1 MAHTWTVSA
10 MDYTVLQDGHTN
22 VVNTVHWR
30 CSKTDGDHSGSSYG
44 TVGLEAP
51 SGSFVEW
58 AESFVAWDDITEAT
72 AVGWAKAALG
82 DDQVAATEAA
92 IDAQIA
98 EQATPTSGAG
108 VSW

>member
-1 MAHTWTVSA
+1 MFNWTVSA
-10 MDYTVLQDGHTN
+10 MDYTVSQDGHTN

-30 CSKTDGDHSGSSYG
+30 VSKTDGDNSGSSYG

-51 SGSFVEW
+51 GESFVE
-58 AESFVAWDDITEAT
+58 WDDITETT

-82 DDQVAATEAA
+82 DEQVAATEAA

-98 EQATPTSGAG
+98 ELATPTSGTG

>member
-1 MAHTWTVSA
+1 MFNWTVSA
-10 MDYTVLQDGHTN
+10 MDYTVSQDGHTN

-30 CSKTDGDHSGSSYG
+30 VSKEDGDNSGSSYG

-51 SGSFVEW
+51 SGTFVE
-58 AESFVAWDDITEAT
+58 WDDITEAT

-82 DDQVAATEAA
+82 DEQVSSIEAA

-98 EQATPTSGAG
+98 EEANPTRGEG
-108 VSW
+108 VPW

>member
-1 MAHTWTVSA
+1 MAHTWTVA
-10 MDYTVLQDGHTN
+10 TMDYDVTQGDNSN
-22 VVNTVHWR
+22 VVTCVHWR
-30 CSKTDGDHSGSSYG
+30 CTKTDGDNSGSSYG

-51 SGSFVEW
+51 SGTFVEW
-58 AESFVAWDDITEAT
+58 ADITEAT

-82 DDQVAATEAA
+82 DEQVTATEAA

-98 EQATPTSGAG
+98 EKATPTRGTG

>member
-1 MAHTWTVSA
+1 MFNWTVSA
-10 MDYTVLQDGHTN
+10 MDYTVSQDGHTN

-30 CSKTDGDHSGSSYG
+30 VSKTDGDNSGSSYG

-51 SGSFVEW
+51 SGTFVE
-58 AESFVAWDDITEAT
+58 WDDITETT

-82 DDQVAATEAA
+82 NEQVAATEAA

-98 EQATPTSGAG
+98 EQATPTSGTG

>member
-1 MAHTWTVSA
+1 MFNWTVSA
-10 MDYTVLQDGHTN
+10 MDYTVSQDGHTN

-30 CSKTDGDHSGSSYG
+30 VSKTDGDHSGSSYG

-51 SGSFVEW
+51 SGTFVE
-58 AESFVAWDDITEAT
+58 WDDITETT
-72 AVGWAKAALG
+72 ALGWAKAALG
-82 DDQVAATEAA
+82 DDQVAAIEAA

-98 EQATPTSGAG
+98 EQATPTRGTG

>member
-10 MDYTVLQDGHTN
+10 MDYAVSQDGHTN

-30 CSKTDGDHSGSSYG
+30 CSKTVGDNSGSSYG

-51 SGSFVEW
+51 SGTFVEW
-58 AESFVAWDDITEAT
+58 ADITEDM

-82 DDQVAATEAA
+82 DDEVAAVEAA

-98 EQATPTSGAG
+98 ELATPTSGTG

>member
-1 MAHTWTVSA
+1 MFNWTVSA
-10 MDYTVLQDGHTN
+10 MDYTVSQDGHTN

-30 CSKTDGDHSGSSYG
+30 VSKTDGDNSGSSYG

-58 AESFVAWDDITEAT
+58 ADVTEEM

-98 EQATPTSGAG
+98 EQATPTSGTG

>member
-1 MAHTWTVSA
+1 MFNWTVSA
-10 MDYTVLQDGHTN
+10 MDYTVSQDGHTN

-30 CSKTDGDHSGSSYG
+30 VSKTEGDHSGSSYG
-44 TVGLEAP
+44 TAGLEAP
-51 SGSFVEW
+51 SGTFVE
-58 AESFVAWDDITEAT
+58 WDDITEAT

-82 DDQVAATEAA
+82 DEQVTAIEAA

-98 EQATPTSGAG
+98 EKATPTTGTG

>member
-10 MDYTVLQDGHTN
+10 MDYTVSQDGHTN

-30 CSKTDGDHSGSSYG
+30 CLKEDGDNSGSSYG

-58 AESFVAWDDITEAT
+58 ADVTEEM

-98 EQATPTSGAG
+98 ELATPTSGTG

>member
-1 MAHTWTVSA
+1 MFNWTVSA
-10 MDYTVLQDGHTN
+10 MDYTVSQDGHTN

-30 CSKTDGDHSGSSYG
+30 VSKTDGDHSGSSYG

-51 SGSFVEW
+51 SGTFVE
-58 AESFVAWDDITEAT
+58 WDDITEET

-82 DDQVAATEAA
+82 DEQVAAVEAS

-98 EQATPTSGAG
+98 EQANPTSGTG

>member
-1 MAHTWTVSA
+1 MFNWTVSA
-10 MDYTVLQDGHTN
+10 MDYTVSQDGHTN

-30 CSKTDGDHSGSSYG
+30 VSKTDGDHSGSSYG

-51 SGSFVEW
+51 SGTFVE
-58 AESFVAWDDITEAT
+58 WDDITEET

-82 DDQVAATEAA
+82 DDQVTATEAA

-98 EQATPTSGAG
+98 EQANPTHGTG

>member
-1 MAHTWTVSA
+1 MFNWTVSA
-10 MDYTVLQDGHTN
+10 MDYTVSQDGHTN

-30 CSKTDGDHSGSSYG
+30 VSKTDGDNSGSSYG

-58 AESFVAWDDITEAT
+58 ADITEAT

-82 DDQVAATEAA
+82 DEQVSSIEAA

-98 EQATPTSGAG
+98 EEANPTAG
-108 VSW
+108 EGVPW

>member
-10 MDYTVLQDGHTN
+10 MDYTVSQDGHTN

-30 CSKTDGDHSGSSYG
+30 CSKTDGDNSGSSYG
-44 TVGLEAP
+44 AVGLEAP

-58 AESFVAWDDITEAT
+58 ADVTEEM
-72 AVGWAKAALG
+72 AVGWAKAAMG
-82 DDQVAATEAA
+82 DEQVAAVEAA

-98 EQATPTSGAG
+98 ELATPTSGTG

>member
-1 MAHTWTVSA
+1 MFNWTVSA
-10 MDYTVLQDGHTN
+10 MDYTVSQDGHTN

-30 CSKTDGDHSGSSYG
+30 VSKTDGDHSGSSYG

-51 SGSFVEW
+51 SGTFVE
-58 AESFVAWDDITEAT
+58 WDDITEDI

-82 DDQVAATEAA
+82 DEQVSSIEAA

-98 EQATPTSGAG
+98 EKATPTRGTG

>member
-10 MDYTVLQDGHTN
+10 MDYTVSQNGHTN

-30 CSKTDGDHSGSSYG
+30 VSKTDGDNSGSSYG

-51 SGSFVEW
+51 GESFVEW
-58 AESFVAWDDITEAT
+58 ADVTEEM

-98 EQATPTSGAG
+98 ELATPTSGTG

>member
-10 MDYTVLQDGHTN
+10 MDYTVSQDGHTN
-22 VVNTVHWR
+22 VVNAVHWR
-30 CSKTDGDHSGSSYG
+30 VSKTDGDNSGSSYG
-44 TVGLEAP
+44 TAGLEAP

-58 AESFVAWDDITEAT
+58 ADVTEEM

-82 DDQVAATEAA
+82 EEQVAAIEAS

-98 EQATPTSGAG
+98 EQATPTSGTG

>member
-10 MDYTVLQDGHTN
+10 MDYTVSQDGHTN

-30 CSKTDGDHSGSSYG
+30 CSKTDGDNSGSSYG

-51 SGSFVEW
+51 G
-58 AESFVAWDDITEAT
+58 ESFVAWGDITEDT

-82 DDQVAATEAA
+82 DDGVAAVEAA

-98 EQATPTSGAG
+98 EKANPTSGTG

>member
-1 MAHTWTVSA
+1 MFNWTVSA
-10 MDYTVLQDGHTN
+10 MDYTVSQDGHTN

-51 SGSFVEW
+51 SGTFVE
-58 AESFVAWDDITEAT
+58 WDDITEAT

-82 DDQVAATEAA
+82 DDQVAAIEAA

-98 EQATPTSGAG
+98 EQANPTTGTG

>member
-1 MAHTWTVSA
+1 
-10 MDYTVLQDGHTN
+10 MDYTVSQDGHSN

-30 CSKTDGDHSGSSYG
+30 VSKTDGDHSGSSYG

-51 SGSFVEW
+51 GESFVEW
-58 AESFVAWDDITEAT
+58 ADVTEEM

-82 DDQVAATEAA
+82 DDQVAAIEAA

-98 EQATPTSGAG
+98 EQATPTSGTG

>member
-10 MDYTVLQDGHTN
+10 MDYTVSQDGHTN

-30 CSKTDGDHSGSSYG
+30 CSKTDGDNSGSSYG

-58 AESFVAWDDITEAT
+58 ADVTEAT

-98 EQATPTSGAG
+98 ELATPTSGTG

>member
-1 MAHTWTVSA
+1 MFNWTVSA
-10 MDYTVLQDGHTN
+10 MDYTVSQDGHTN

-30 CSKTDGDHSGSSYG
+30 VSKTDGDNSGSSYG

-58 AESFVAWDDITEAT
+58 ADITEAT

-98 EQATPTSGAG
+98 EQATPTSGTG

>member
-1 MAHTWTVSA
+1 MFNWTVSA
-10 MDYTVLQDGHTN
+10 MDYTVSQDGHTN

-30 CSKTDGDHSGSSYG
+30 VSKTDGDHSGSSYG
-44 TVGLEAP
+44 TVGLEDP
-51 SGSFVEW
+51 SGTFVE
-58 AESFVAWDDITEAT
+58 WDDITEDI

-82 DDQVAATEAA
+82 DEQVSSIEVA

-98 EQATPTSGAG
+98 EQATPTRGTG

>member
-10 MDYTVLQDGHTN
+10 MDYTVSQDGHTN

-30 CSKTDGDHSGSSYG
+30 CSKTVGENSGSSYG

-58 AESFVAWDDITEAT
+58 ADVTEDT

-82 DDQVAATEAA
+82 DDEVAATEAA
-92 IDAQIA
+92 VDAQIA
-98 EQATPTSGAG
+98 ELATPTSGTG

>member
-1 MAHTWTVSA
+1 MFNWTVSA
-10 MDYTVLQDGHTN
+10 MDYTVSQDGHTN

-30 CSKTDGDHSGSSYG
+30 VSKTDGDNSGSSYG

-51 SGSFVEW
+51 SGTFVE
-58 AESFVAWDDITEAT
+58 WDDITETT

-82 DDQVAATEAA
+82 DEQVAATEAA

-98 EQATPTSGAG
+98 EKATPTRGTG

>member
-1 MAHTWTVSA
+1 MSHTWTVSA
-10 MDYTVLQDGHTN
+10 MDYTVSQDGKTN

-30 CSKTDGDHSGSSYG
+30 CSKTVGENSGSSYG

-58 AESFVAWDDITEAT
+58 ADVTEAT
-72 AVGWAKAALG
+72 AVGWAQAALG
-82 DDQVAATEAA
+82 DDQVAAVEAA

-98 EQATPTSGAG
+98 KLATPTSGTG

>member
-10 MDYTVLQDGHTN
+10 MDYTVSQDGHTN

-30 CSKTDGDHSGSSYG
+30 CSKTVGENSGSSYG

-51 SGSFVEW
+51 GESFVEW
-58 AESFVAWDDITEAT
+58 ADITEVT
-72 AVGWAKAALG
+72 AVGWAKAAMG
-82 DDQVAATEAA
+82 DEQVAAVEAS

-98 EQATPTSGAG
+98 EQANPTSGTG

>member
-10 MDYTVLQDGHTN
+10 MDYTVSQDGHTN

-30 CSKTDGDHSGSSYG
+30 CSKTVGENSGSSYG

-51 SGSFVEW
+51 GESFVEW
-58 AESFVAWDDITEAT
+58 ADITEDM
-72 AVGWAKAALG
+72 AVGWAKAAMG
-82 DDQVAATEAA
+82 DEQVAAVEAS

-98 EQATPTSGAG
+98 EQANPTSGTG

>member
-1 MAHTWTVSA
+1 MFNWTVSA
-10 MDYTVLQDGHTN
+10 MDYTVSQDGHTN

-30 CSKTDGDHSGSSYG
+30 VSKEDGDHSGSSYG

-51 SGSFVEW
+51 SGTFVE
-58 AESFVAWDDITEAT
+58 WDDITEAT

-82 DDQVAATEAA
+82 DEQVSSIEAA

-98 EQATPTSGAG
+98 ELVTPTSGTG

>member
-1 MAHTWTVSA
+1 MAHAWTVAA
-10 MDYTVLQDGHTN
+10 MDYTVSQDGKTN

-58 AESFVAWDDITEAT
+58 ADITEST

-82 DDQVAATEAA
+82 DDQVASTEAA

-98 EQATPTSGAG
+98 ELATPTTGTG

>member
-10 MDYTVLQDGHTN
+10 MDYTVSQDGHTN

-30 CSKTDGDHSGSSYG
+30 VSKEDGDNSGSSYG

-58 AESFVAWDDITEAT
+58 ADVTEEM

-82 DDQVAATEAA
+82 DEQVADTEAS

-98 EQATPTSGAG
+98 ELATPTSGTG

>member
-1 MAHTWTVSA
+1 MSHTWKVSA
-10 MDYTVLQDGHTN
+10 MDYTVSQDGHTN

-30 CSKTDGDHSGSSYG
+30 VSKEDGDNSGSSYG

-58 AESFVAWDDITEAT
+58 ADVTEEM

-98 EQATPTSGAG
+98 EKATPTRGTG